1 MMRGHTHALF
11 GVTTLVAVN
20 ALTGFVQPH
29 GVQGVSTGMAI
40 CASAAILGALAPDVD
55 AEDSAIQRDL
65 GIAGSLASQGL
76 RSMGVGHRGLTHY
89 GVTMLVVIAVS
100 YVVGGWLGFPDAGLA
115 FGLGYFSHV
124 AIADAMTRYGVP
136 LWAPLSA
143 TRFHL
148 LPRAFRVKTGG
159 PVEALVSLLVGL
171 ILAWLGWG
179 MVSMGLLKKLF

>member
-1 MMRGHTHALF
+1 
-11 GVTTLVAVN
+11 VTTLAAVN

-29 GVQGVSTGMAI
+29 GVQGLPTGPII
-40 CASAAILGALAPDVD
+40 CAGAAILGALAPDVD
-55 AEDSAIQRDL
+55 AEDSTIQRDM
-65 GIAGSLASQGL
+65 GPAGSLASLGL

-89 GVTMLVVIAVS
+89 GLTTLLVMLVG
-100 YVVGGWLGFPDAGLA
+100 YLVGRWLGYPDAGLA

-159 PVEALVSLLVGL
+159 PVEALVFLCAGL
-171 ILAWLGWG
+171 ILAWLAWD
-179 MVSMGLLKKLF
+179 MVSTEMLKKLF